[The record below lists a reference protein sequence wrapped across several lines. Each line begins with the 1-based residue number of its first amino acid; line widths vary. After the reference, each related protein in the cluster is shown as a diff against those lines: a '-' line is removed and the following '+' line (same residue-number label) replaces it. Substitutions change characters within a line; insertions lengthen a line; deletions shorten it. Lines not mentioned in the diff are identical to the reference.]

1 MNTNNNSIDASQLI
15 DERPMSRTQVLVA
28 ALCAVAILIDGYGL
42 QVMALTVPTLAHE
55 WGMSPAR
62 FSVALS
68 AVLFGLGASAAVV
81 APLGDKLGRRPMVLV
96 AMLIIGMATL
106 ATATATNPTQ
116 FVIWRFLTGFGIG
129 ISVPNCNAW
138 TAEYSP
144 ARRRS
149 TILVLINAA
158 VGVGAFSAGY
168 IVPPVLE
175 HWGWRGTFVIG
186 GAVSLLL
193 AVVMFLTA
201 PESVKLLLSR
211 ERRDVRIAA
220 ILKRIAPG
228 VDPERVRHG
237 TGERR
242 AVRRSVL
249 ELLGTVYRARTLVLW
264 SLIAVNL
271 FTLYVLISWL
281 PTLLQAAGW
290 QLAQA
295 VRAAVLIQAGGVIG
309 GIVLSFSLDR
319 GQTRPALFGAFLIA
333 AACLALFGAVPS
345 GAGWSAML
353 LLIGCGVSGPQL
365 SLNALATAYYPPAI
379 KATGMAWAGVVGTV
393 GSIIAPLAGGQI
405 IEAGFTPVTILV
417 ALSLG
422 PVVCAGGVLLM
433 RREWQE

>member
-1 MNTNNNSIDASQLI
+1 
-15 DERPMSRTQVLVA
+15 
-28 ALCAVAILIDGYGL
+28 
-42 QVMALTVPTLAHE
+42 
-55 WGMSPAR
+55 
-62 FSVALS
+62 
-68 AVLFGLGASAAVV
+68 
-81 APLGDKLGRRPMVLV
+81 
-96 AMLIIGMATL
+96 
-106 ATATATNPTQ
+106 
-116 FVIWRFLTGFGIG
+116 
-129 ISVPNCNAW
+129 
-138 TAEYSP
+138 
-144 ARRRS
+144 
-149 TILVLINAA
+149 
-158 VGVGAFSAGY
+158 
-168 IVPPVLE
+168 
-175 HWGWRGTFVIG
+175 
-186 GAVSLLL
+186 
-193 AVVMFLTA
+193 
-201 PESVKLLLSR
+201 
-211 ERRDVRIAA
+211 
-220 ILKRIAPG
+220 
-228 VDPERVRHG
+228 
-237 TGERR
+237 
-242 AVRRSVL
+242 
-249 ELLGTVYRARTLVLW
+249 LW